1 MKVRYINLKTEKQK
15 GEPYWG
21 LLGLP
26 PWVFLVTNVE
36 ASAEAALMCFFQ
48 LVRLIAELDSNSSL
62 CTDILWR
69 WVGESYKHSIFTRN
83 ANYMSYKLSIFTRSA
98 NYMS

>member
-36 ASAEAALMCFFQ
+36 ASAEAVLMCFFQ